1 VSKFNSEVDQL
12 VEGYGMF
19 KKTVRQRFPR
29 NLKLSDEF
37 ITAFKEEFVK
47 QTLPLMEEGE
57 DGVEAVEAR
66 AARKPESVLQDFQK
80 ALQFLVPLERLN

>member
-1 VSKFNSEVDQL
+1 MESI

-29 NLKLSDEF
+29 HLNLSDEF

-57 DGVEAVEAR
+57 DGGEVEKR
-66 AARKPESVLQDFQK
+66 AARKPDTVLKDFQK
-80 ALQFLVPLERLN
+80 ALQFLVPMERLNQ